1 MTGAPL
7 YLGVDGGATRCRARL
22 RDADGKALAEAS
34 GAAANIHVDFAAAV
48 AAMRGVINEV
58 LDKAGL
64 KAAERTRIAIGFG
77 LAGFSDAS
85 DEARV
90 VAALPGYG
98 TARAANDSTTACIG
112 AHAGA
117 DGGLVNA
124 GTGSVAIA
132 RVGARETII
141 GGRGFTLG
149 DDG

>member
-1 MTGAPL
+1 MSGAPL

-22 RDADGKALAEAS
+22 RDAEETALAEAS

-90 VAALPGYG
+90 VAAFPGYG
-98 TARAANDSTTACIG
+98 TVRTANDSTT
-112 AHAGA
+112 H
-117 DGGLVNA
+117 
-124 GTGSVAIA
+124 
-132 RVGARETII
+132 
-141 GGRGFTLG
+141 GRCKNGCCSSLLSTATLSNT
-149 DDG
+149 